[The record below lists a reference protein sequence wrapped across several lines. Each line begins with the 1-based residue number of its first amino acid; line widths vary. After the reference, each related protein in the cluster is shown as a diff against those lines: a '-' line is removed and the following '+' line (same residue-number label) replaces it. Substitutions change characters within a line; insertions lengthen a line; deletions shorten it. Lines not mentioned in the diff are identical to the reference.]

1 MSPQAQL
8 VMVLWLPVLLYLFT
22 KFPPRRAVILSF
34 LIAWLFLPQ
43 RAGFALPGLP
53 DYNRTSATCY
63 GILIAIF
70 IYDPERFKN
79 FKFGWLDIP
88 MLIWC
93 LCPIITAFTNDPS
106 TDTALLTGPMPPEA
120 VIKNPAYDAVSYVL
134 EQIVA
139 YAIPYFI
146 GRIYFNTLASLTEL
160 AIGILLGG
168 IIYAPL
174 CLFES
179 VMSPQLHRLIYGY
192 HGFEDFSQAM
202 RLGGY
207 RPTVFM
213 SHGLSVGMWM
223 MVAAFIALWL
233 WQAGVIK
240 EIRNIP
246 MQTWVIGMLV
256 MHLLVRS
263 TGAYMY
269 TVYGVIILFAAKTI
283 KTALPLFILSGLLA
297 GYLYLGVTGN
307 FTGERAD
314 QIVQV
319 ASNAFGP
326 DRAQSLEFRFDNE
339 EGLVEKALKRQ
350 MWGWG
355 GWGRN
360 RVYAYQ
366 WDGTL
371 KDVSVT
377 DSLWIIAFGTYGVVG
392 VASVFGTMLLPAV
405 SFTLLRYPPRTW
417 FQPHVAS
424 AAVLSVV
431 IVLYALDNCL
441 NNQYNPV
448 FTLVSGG
455 IVGLVL
461 SDPVPQPMRRPPKQ
475 VSSSPTRTIPIRPR
489 RKRLN

>member
-22 KFPPRRAVILSF
+22 QFPPRRAVIISF

-43 RAGFALPGLP
+43 RAGFVLPGLP

-70 IYDPERFKN
+70 LYDPERFKT
-79 FKFGWLDIP
+79 FKFGWLDLP

-93 LCPIITAFTNDPS
+93 LCPIVTAFTNDPS
-106 TDTALLTGPMPPEA
+106 TDTALLTGPMPAEA

-134 EQIVA
+134 EQIVS
-139 YAIPYFI
+139 YGIPYFI
-146 GRIYFNTLASLTEL
+146 GRIYFYNLAALTEL
-160 AIGILLGG
+160 AISIFISGL
-168 IIYAPL
+168 IYAPL
-174 CLFES
+174 CFFES

-213 SHGLSVGMWM
+213 YHGLSVGMWM
-223 MVAAFIALWL
+223 MVAAFIGLWL

-240 EIRNIP
+240 QVRNTP
-246 MQTWVIGMLV
+246 MQTWVIMMMV

-263 TGAYMY
+263 TGAYLYMI
-269 TVYGVIILFAAKTI
+269 YGVMIFFATKTI
-283 KTALPLFILSGLLA
+283 KTALPLFILSGILA

-314 QIVQV
+314 QIVQI
-319 ASNAFGP
+319 ATDAFGE

-350 MWGWG
+350 TWGWG

-366 WDGTL
+366 WDGSL

-377 DSLWIIAFGTYGVVG
+377 DSLWIIAFGTYGAVG
-392 VASVFGTMLLPAV
+392 VASVFSTMILPAV
-405 SFTLLRYPPRTW
+405 SFAILRYPPRTW
-417 FQPHVAS
+417 LQPQIAS

-461 SDPVPQPMRRPPKQ
+461 INPAPQPLNRPLKKASASPAVAIPLRR
-475 VSSSPTRTIPIRPR
+475 R